1 MFCTV
6 IGKRRSFRFIISPFT
21 AESPPERTE
30 YFGIV
35 SRPPTRECGSKGQVS
50 SPKRNHAA
58 RKLRV
63 IFGLMPALF
72 FICFAK
78 IESRLK
84 CKTEKSCAWSN
95 GFYIRASIDPWP
107 KIRDSRI
114 FAAVRTCWGVPSPD
128 CVKTPVRGLPQTQ
141 IFCFLQ
147 KNRHKSKRWFCLYA
161 WIAFTRHST
170 PSI

>member
-95 GFYIRASIDPWP
+95 GFYIRARFALCYINAKRHLSAKSLVGDFLSPP
-107 KIRDSRI
+107 FCPLRGHFPRRGNHPQSLEYFGNIR
-114 FAAVRTCWGVPSPD
+114 CGVCSEANT
-128 CVKTPVRGLPQTQ
+128 VL
-141 IFCFLQ
+141 IML
-147 KNRHKSKRWFCLYA
+147 HKSN
-161 WIAFTRHST
+161 
-170 PSI
+170 